1 MKRFK
6 VLWIILAC
14 ILVLIGGGIGFAY
27 YWIDSTLGKME
38 LTEKIDKEEAG
49 IEEGLLEKEKNSQVI
64 NIAVFGIDKNGD
76 ETDGRSDAIKILSLD
91 TKNNEAKITSFQR
104 DTLIYIPG
112 VKQDFEK
119 LNHAYAYG
127 GANLALQTINYN
139 FDLDI
144 TRYVAFNFEAV
155 EHVID
160 AIGGI
165 ELEIQEGE
173 VPFIAEVTH
182 SGYQHLDGKQALGYM
197 RLRYSD
203 NDYVRMDR
211 QTAVMQAMFSKL
223 SSLNYSQIL
232 ELINECLPYVETNIS
247 TNEMLSLGMKA
258 LKLDPANIQTHQI
271 PRGSGETVNQS
282 VTYNGY
288 SPLYIVDSYQQ
299 LVKDVHEDIYG
310 ESNYEPSQRVKDME
324 ATIYEKFGY
333 IEK

>member
-6 VLWIILAC
+6 VLWIILAI
-14 ILVLIGGGIGFAY
+14 ILVLIGGGVGFAY

-49 IEEGLLEKEKNSQVI
+49 IEKELLEKEKNSQVI

-91 TKNNEAKITSFQR
+91 TQNNEAKITSLQR

-139 FDLDI
+139 FDLDV
-144 TRYVAFNFEAV
+144 TRYVALNFEAV
-155 EHVID
+155 KHVID

>member
-6 VLWIILAC
+6 VLWIILAI
-14 ILVLIGGGIGFAY
+14 ILVLIGGGVGFAY

-49 IEEGLLEKEKNSQVI
+49 IEKGLLEKEKNSQVI

-91 TKNNEAKITSFQR
+91 TQNNEAKITSLQR

-144 TRYVAFNFEAV
+144 TRYVALNFEAV

-165 ELEIQEGE
+165 ELEIQERE

-211 QTAVMQAMFSKL
+211 QTAVMQAIFSKL

-232 ELINECLPYVETNIS
+232 ELVNECLPYVETNIS

>member
-6 VLWIILAC
+6 VLWIILGVVVL
-14 ILVLIGGGIGFAY
+14 LVGGGVGAAY
-27 YWIDSTLGKME
+27 YVVNSTLSKMDM
-38 LTEKIDKEEAG
+38 TEKIDKTEAG
-49 IEEGLLEKEKNSQVI
+49 IEKDLLEQEKRSQVI

-76 ETDGRSDAIKILSLD
+76 ETDGRSDAMKILSLD
-91 TKNNEAKITSFQR
+91 TKNNEAKITSLQR

-127 GANLALQTINYN
+127 GAKLALQTINYN
-139 FDLDI
+139 FDLDL

-160 AIGGI
+160 AMGGI
-165 ELEIQEGE
+165 ELEIYENE
-173 VPFIAEVTH
+173 VPFIAEVSH

-211 QTAVMQAMFSKL
+211 QTAVMKAMFSKL
-223 SSLNYSQIL
+223 STLDYSQL
-232 ELINECLPYVETNIS
+232 LDLVNECLPYIETNIS
-247 TNEMLSLGMKA
+247 TNEILSLGMKA
-258 LKLDPANIQTHQI
+258 LKVDLGNIQSYQI
-271 PRGSGETVNQS
+271 PRGSGETVTQS

-310 ESNYEPSQRVKDME
+310 DSNYEPSTRVKEME

>member
-6 VLWIILAC
+6 VLWIILAI
-14 ILVLIGGGIGFAY
+14 ILVLIGGGVGFAY

-49 IEEGLLEKEKNSQVI
+49 IEKGLLEKEKNSQVI

-91 TKNNEAKITSFQR
+91 TQNNEAKITSLQR

-139 FDLDI
+139 FDLDV

>member
-91 TKNNEAKITSFQR
+91 TKNNE
-104 DTLIYIPG
+104 
-112 VKQDFEK
+112 
-119 LNHAYAYG
+119 G
-127 GANLALQTINYN
+127 GSTPALQTINYN
-139 FDLDI
+139 FDLDV
-144 TRYVAFNFEAV
+144 TRYVALNFEAV